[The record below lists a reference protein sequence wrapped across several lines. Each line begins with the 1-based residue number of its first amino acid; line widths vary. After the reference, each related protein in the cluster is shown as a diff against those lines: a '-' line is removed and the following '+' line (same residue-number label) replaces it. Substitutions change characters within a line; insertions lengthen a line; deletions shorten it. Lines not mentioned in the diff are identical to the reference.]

1 MGRFVAILVTCV
13 ILVGGVTLL
22 SMNRTSANLMDSGIA
37 QFHRAVAHSNAVSN
51 ANMAISALLLG
62 EDISEFSGA
71 QLLDGFASLDT
82 LRLADSL
89 VKIVSR
95 GFASQGDTA
104 IVQAIVNLRD
114 TRLTFDTRA
123 AVIAQC
129 DLGTSEQIVI
139 DGRDHDFAGN
149 VRPLTGRLA
158 ISTERTFQ
166 RQAQSKIGGTYKE
179 TDYQPAVAYLS
190 SLVEESAQWQGGF
203 SDTPE
208 KLFAGQEAGCP
219 EGFLIDIAKGGA
231 GGSQYVTDPADL
243 RWPLKFLTYVELPPG
258 GQWTNVDFQESS
270 GILAVHNP
278 NATAQLE
285 YVKQGRFTG
294 VLIADEFDALD
305 GQVIGCVAVLTR
317 GFNQCR
323 GRGEIL
329 FSRESIA
336 QAVSALQEQVSKRS
350 VVSWY
355 E

>member
-37 QFHRAVAHSNAVSN
+37 QFHRAVAHSHAVSN

-62 EDISEFSGA
+62 EDMSEFSGA
-71 QLLDGFASLDT
+71 QLFDGFVSLDT

-89 VKIVSR
+89 IKIVSR

-104 IVQAIVNLRD
+104 MVQAIVDLRKIG
-114 TRLTFDTRA
+114 LTYTTRA
-123 AVIAQC
+123 AIIAPC
-129 DLGTSEQIVI
+129 SLGTSERVVV
-139 DGRDHDFAGN
+139 DGRDHDLAGN
-149 VRPLTGRLA
+149 VRPLTGTLA
-158 ISTERTFQ
+158 ISTERTFR
-166 RQAQSKIGGTYKE
+166 RQSQSKIGGTFQAW
-179 TDYQPAVAYLS
+179 DYQPAVAYLS

-203 SDTPE
+203 PDTPE
-208 KLFAGQEAGCP
+208 KLFAGHEASYS

-231 GGSQYVTDPADL
+231 GGSQYVTDPASL
-243 RWPLKFLTYVELPPG
+243 RWPLKSLTYVELPPG
-258 GQWTNVDFQESS
+258 GQWMNVDFQESS
-270 GILAVHNP
+270 GILVVHNSS
-278 NATAQLE
+278 ATAQLK

-305 GQVIGCVAVLTR
+305 GQVIGSVAVLAR
-317 GFNQCR
+317 SLNRFG

-336 QAVSALQEQVSKRS
+336 QAVSALQEQVPKRS

>member
-22 SMNRTSANLMDSGIA
+22 SMNRTGVNMMNSSIA
-37 QFHRAVAHSNAVSN
+37 QFHLAVAHSNAVSN

-62 EDISEFSGA
+62 EDVSEFSNA
-71 QLLDGFASLDT
+71 QLFDGFVSLDT

-89 VKIVSR
+89 IKIVSR
-95 GFASQGDTA
+95 GFASQKDTA
-104 IVQAIVNLRD
+104 TVQAIVDLRK
-114 TRLTFDTRA
+114 TRLTYTTRA
-123 AVIAQC
+123 AIIAQC
-129 DLGTSEQIVI
+129 SLATSEWIVI

-149 VRPLTGRLA
+149 VRPLTGTLA
-158 ISTERTFQ
+158 ISTERTFR
-166 RQAQSKIGGTYKE
+166 RQGQSKIGGTYQE
-179 TDYQPAVAYLS
+179 RDYQPAVAYLS

-203 SDTPE
+203 PDTPE
-208 KLFAGQEAGCP
+208 KLFAGEEAHGP
-219 EGFLIDIAKGGA
+219 EGFLVDIAKSGI
-231 GGSQYVTDPADL
+231 GGSQYVKDPADL
-243 RWPLKFLTYVELPPG
+243 RWPLKFLTYVELPPR

-270 GILAVHNP
+270 GILVVHNP
-278 NATAQLE
+278 DATAQLK

-305 GQVIGCVAVLTR
+305 GQVIGSVAVLAR
-317 GFNQCR
+317 GFNRCR

-329 FSRESIA
+329 FSREAIA
-336 QAVSALQEQVSKRS
+336 QAVFTLQEQVPKRS